1 MLRPFPLNQLEQI
14 PEICLILSLHFVHL
28 SFSADF
34 GVCLF
39 SSRDGSL
46 QLRLRVAFH
55 LTLVV
60 SFVAC
65 ICIEQHSRPKTNSP
79 LGHLG
84 SGV

>member
-1 MLRPFPLNQLEQI
+1 M
-14 PEICLILSLHFVHL
+14 LSLPFVHL
-28 SFSADF
+28 SFFADF
-34 GVCLF
+34 SVCLF
-39 SSRDGSL
+39 SSRDGS
-46 QLRLRVAFH
+46 LRVAFH

-65 ICIEQHSRPKTNSP
+65 VYNEQLSHPKTNSV

>member
-1 MLRPFPLNQLEQI
+1 M
-14 PEICLILSLHFVHL
+14 LSLHFVHW

-34 GVCLF
+34 SVCLC
-39 SSRDGSL
+39 STRDGSL
-46 QLRLRVAFH
+46 QLRVRVAFH

-65 ICIEQHSRPKTNSP
+65 VCNEQPSRPKTISLP
-79 LGHLG
+79 GHLG